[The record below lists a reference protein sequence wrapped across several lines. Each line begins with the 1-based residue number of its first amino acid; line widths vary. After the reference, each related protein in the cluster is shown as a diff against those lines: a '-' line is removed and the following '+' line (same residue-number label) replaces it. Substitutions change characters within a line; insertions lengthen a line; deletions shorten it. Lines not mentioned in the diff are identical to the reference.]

1 MKLIKYLQ
9 ENYRLIRLLHSSPK
23 TKIWLVEE
31 NSSHRKC
38 LLKIIERTGLLY
50 SQIAGIKNAT
60 LPEIYYVE
68 ESGSATYVVEEY
80 LQGMD
85 LQEYIDLRS
94 TLDEQTSCRLAIELC
109 DCLQELHKWHII
121 HRDVKPSNLFLT
133 KSGKVKLID
142 FDAARLE
149 KPGKFSDTYMI
160 GTPGFAAPEQYGFH
174 QTDERTDIY
183 SLGLTLKLLLGYE
196 NYHGF
201 LSPVL
206 AKCTEFDPN
215 KRFHSV
221 KSLKRAIIRRRRFH
235 KWKSLFAGV
244 CIGGISLS
252 CYFLLPFVIQDTSSP
267 VPVEVPTLQEKIVPA
282 ELKPQSETT
291 LLEEPSVESPTK
303 PTETSFVAEE
313 LIVPIMTNEPTY
325 DPPHYE
331 TLIPQE
337 LPTKSVA
344 TFAREI
350 DFSAADS
357 SDFQERGIPRAVLE
371 NRMSDLPTQERDEK
385 IDEYHKRMELNSRQK
400 IFAASLPDDMS
411 QEERNNAIMEF
422 RRRAKESLN
431 LK

>member
-38 LLKIIERTGLLY
+38 LLKIIERTNLLY
-50 SQIAGIKNAT
+50 PQIAKIKNTA
-60 LPEIYYVE
+60 LPEIYHVE

-85 LQEYIDLRS
+85 FQEYLDLRG
-94 TLDEQTSCRLAIELC
+94 TLDEQNAFRLAIELC

-121 HRDVKPSNLFLT
+121 HRDIKPSNLFLT
-133 KSGKVKLID
+133 NSGKVKLID

-149 KPGKFSDTYMI
+149 KPGKFADTYMI

-215 KRFHSV
+215 KRFDFAR
-221 KSLKRAIIRRRRFH
+221 SLKRAIIRRRRFH
-235 KWKSLFAGV
+235 KWKKLIASACLGV
-244 CIGGISLS
+244 ISLGG
-252 CYFLLPFVIQDTSSP
+252 YFIFSQTMLPVT
-267 VPVEVPTLQEKIVPA
+267 VEVPAVQEKALPTA
-282 ELKPQSETT
+282 LKTQNEPTLPEET
-291 LLEEPSVESPTK
+291 SVESPTK
-303 PTETSFVAEE
+303 PTETFVAEE
-313 LIVPIMTNEPTY
+313 LIVPVITNEPTY
-325 DPPHYE
+325 EPPHYE

>member
-1 MKLIKYLQ
+1 M
-9 ENYRLIRLLHSSPK
+9 
-23 TKIWLVEE
+23 
-31 NSSHRKC
+31 
-38 LLKIIERTGLLY
+38 LKKIERTGLLY
-50 SQIAGIKNAT
+50 SQIARIKNVT
-60 LPEIYYVE
+60 LPEIYHVE

-85 LQEYIDLRS
+85 LQEYLDLRGV
-94 TLDEQTSCRLAIELC
+94 LNEQIACRLAIELC

-121 HRDVKPSNLFLT
+121 HRDIKPSNLFLT
-133 KSGKVKLID
+133 DSGNLKLID

-149 KPGKFSDTYMI
+149 KPGKFADTYMI

-244 CIGGISLS
+244 CIGGISLA
-252 CYFLLPFVIQDTSSP
+252 CYFLLPFVIQNTSSP
-267 VPVEVPTLQEKIVPA
+267 VPVEVPTLQEKVLPA
-282 ELKPQSETT
+282 ESKQNTQSTSTKKIPVET
-291 LLEEPSVESPTK
+291 PIK
-303 PTETSFVAEE
+303 PTETFVAEE
-313 LIVPIMTNEPTY
+313 LTVQVITNAPTYEPTY
-325 DPPHYE
+325 YEPPV
-331 TLIPQE
+331 PQE
-337 LPTKSVA
+337 LPTESVSA
-344 TFAREI
+344 LEREI

-371 NRMSDLPTQERDEK
+371 NRMSDLPIQERDEK
-385 IDEYHKRMELNSRQK
+385 IDEYHKRMELNKRQK
-400 IFAASLPDDMS
+400 DFVASLPDDMS
-411 QEERNNAIMEF
+411 QEEKNDAIMEF
-422 RRRAKESLN
+422 RRRTKESLN

>member
-9 ENYRLIRLLHSSPK
+9 KNYRLIRLLHSSPK

-38 LLKIIERTGLLY
+38 LLKIIERTNLLY
-50 SQIAGIKNAT
+50 PQIAKIKNTA
-60 LPEIYYVE
+60 LPEIYHVE

-85 LQEYIDLRS
+85 LQEYIDLRG

-121 HRDVKPSNLFLT
+121 HRDIKPSNLFLT
-133 KSGKVKLID
+133 DSGNLKLID

-235 KWKSLFAGV
+235 KWKSLLAGV
-244 CIGGISLS
+244 CIGCISLA
-252 CYFLLPFVIQDTSSP
+252 CYFLLPFVIQNTSSP
-267 VPVEVPTLQEKIVPA
+267 VPVEVPTLQKKVLPAESKQSEQSKSTEKIPV
-282 ELKPQSETT
+282 
-291 LLEEPSVESPTK
+291 
-303 PTETSFVAEE
+303 
-313 LIVPIMTNEPTY
+313 
-325 DPPHYE
+325 
-331 TLIPQE
+331 
-337 LPTKSVA
+337 
-344 TFAREI
+344 
-350 DFSAADS
+350 
-357 SDFQERGIPRAVLE
+357 
-371 NRMSDLPTQERDEK
+371 
-385 IDEYHKRMELNSRQK
+385 
-400 IFAASLPDDMS
+400 
-411 QEERNNAIMEF
+411 
-422 RRRAKESLN
+422 
-431 LK
+431 

>member
-1 MKLIKYLQ
+1 M
-9 ENYRLIRLLHSSPK
+9 
-23 TKIWLVEE
+23 
-31 NSSHRKC
+31 
-38 LLKIIERTGLLY
+38 LKKIERTGLLY
-50 SQIAGIKNAT
+50 SQIARIKNVT
-60 LPEIYYVE
+60 LPEIYHVE

-85 LQEYIDLRS
+85 LQEYLDLRGV
-94 TLDEQTSCRLAIELC
+94 LNEQIACRLAIELC

-121 HRDVKPSNLFLT
+121 HRDIKPSNLFLT
-133 KSGKVKLID
+133 DSGNLKVID

-149 KPGKFSDTYMI
+149 KPGKFADTYMI

-244 CIGGISLS
+244 CIGGISLA
-252 CYFLLPFVIQDTSSP
+252 CYFLLPFVIQNTSSP
-267 VPVEVPTLQEKIVPA
+267 VPVEVPTLQEKVLPA
-282 ELKPQSETT
+282 ESKQNTQSTSTKKIPVET
-291 LLEEPSVESPTK
+291 PIK
-303 PTETSFVAEE
+303 PTETFVAEE
-313 LIVPIMTNEPTY
+313 LTVQVITNAPTYEPTY
-325 DPPHYE
+325 YEPPV
-331 TLIPQE
+331 PQE
-337 LPTKSVA
+337 LPTESVSA
-344 TFAREI
+344 LEREI

-371 NRMSDLPTQERDEK
+371 NRMSDLPIQERDEK
-385 IDEYHKRMELNSRQK
+385 IDEYHKRMELNKRQK
-400 IFAASLPDDMS
+400 DFVASLPDDMS
-411 QEERNNAIMEF
+411 QEEKNDAIMEF
-422 RRRAKESLN
+422 RRRTKESLN

>member
-1 MKLIKYLQ
+1 MGLTKYLQ
-9 ENYRLIRLLHSSPK
+9 ESFRLLKLVHSSDK
-23 TKIWLVEE
+23 TKIFLVEE
-31 NSSHRKC
+31 IATCQKF
-38 LLKIIERTGLLY
+38 LLKVINRTGLLY
-50 SQIAGIKNAT
+50 SQIAKIKNAT
-60 LPEIYYVE
+60 LPKIYHVA
-68 ESGSATYVVEEY
+68 ESDSATYVVEEY

-85 LQEYIDLRS
+85 LQEYLDLRGK
-94 TLDEQTSCRLAIELC
+94 LNEQITCRLAIEVC

-121 HRDVKPSNLFLT
+121 HRDIKPSNLFLT
-133 KSGKVKLID
+133 NAGKVKLID

-149 KPGKFSDTYMI
+149 KPGKFADTRFI

-215 KRFHSV
+215 KRFDSAR
-221 KSLKRAIIRRRRFH
+221 SLKRAIIRRRRFH
-235 KWKSLFAGV
+235 KWKKLIASACLGV
-244 CIGGISLS
+244 ISLGG
-252 CYFLLPFVIQDTSSP
+252 YFIFSQTMLPVT
-267 VPVEVPTLQEKIVPA
+267 VEVPAVQEKALPTA
-282 ELKPQSETT
+282 LKTQNEPTLPEET
-291 LLEEPSVESPTK
+291 SVESPTK
-303 PTETSFVAEE
+303 PTETFVAEE
-313 LIVPIMTNEPTY
+313 LIVPVITNEPTY
-325 DPPHYE
+325 EPPHYE

-371 NRMSDLPTQERDEK
+371 NQMIDLPSDERNEK
-385 IDEYHKRMELNSRQK
+385 IDEYYKRMELNKRQK
-400 IFAASLPDDMS
+400 DFIASLPDDMS
-411 QEERNNAIMEF
+411 QEEKNDAIMEF

>member
-1 MKLIKYLQ
+1 M
-9 ENYRLIRLLHSSPK
+9 
-23 TKIWLVEE
+23 
-31 NSSHRKC
+31 
-38 LLKIIERTGLLY
+38 LKKIERTGLLY
-50 SQIAGIKNAT
+50 SQIARIKNVT
-60 LPEIYYVE
+60 LPEIYHVE

-85 LQEYIDLRS
+85 LQEYLDLRGV
-94 TLDEQTSCRLAIELC
+94 LNEQIACLLAIELC

-149 KPGKFSDTYMI
+149 KPGKFADTYMI

-215 KRFHSV
+215 KRFDSTR
-221 KSLKRAIIRRRRFH
+221 SLKRAIIRRRQFH
-235 KWKSLFAGV
+235 KWKSLVAGV
-244 CIGGISLS
+244 CIGGISLAW
-252 CYFLLPFVIQDTSSP
+252 YFLLPFVMQDTSSP
-267 VPVEVPTLQEKIVPA
+267 VPVEVPTLQEKVLPA
-282 ELKPQSETT
+282 ESKQREQS
-291 LLEEPSVESPTK
+291 P
-303 PTETSFVAEE
+303 PTEKIPVEPITTSPKTFVAEE
-313 LIVPIMTNEPTY
+313 LIVPVMTNEPTY
-325 DPPHYE
+325 EPTHYE
-331 TLIPQE
+331 TPIPQE
-337 LPTKSVA
+337 PPTKFVS
-344 TFAREI
+344 TSAREI

-357 SDFQERGIPRAVLE
+357 SDFQEYGIPQAILE
-371 NRMSDLPTQERDEK
+371 DQMIDLPSDERNEK
-385 IDEYHKRMELNSRQK
+385 IDEYYKRMELNKRQK
-400 IFAASLPDDMS
+400 DFIASLPDDMS
-411 QEERNNAIMEF
+411 QEEKNDAIMEF